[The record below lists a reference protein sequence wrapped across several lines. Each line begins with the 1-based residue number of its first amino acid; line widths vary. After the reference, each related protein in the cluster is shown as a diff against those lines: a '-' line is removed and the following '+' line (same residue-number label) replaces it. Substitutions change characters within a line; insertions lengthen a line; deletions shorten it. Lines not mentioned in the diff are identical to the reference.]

1 VKTLLVASIVGGTA
15 ALSACAGLT
24 QMQDTAAK
32 FDQGVHYAGAAE
44 LSFYNQVRSAE
55 CTRDFYR
62 NGFDFA
68 TATRD
73 PKTKQ
78 YVPNISLDLR
88 SVACSN
94 KELTDDEL
102 ALREKLLS
110 TITLYADAIQTLTNG
125 TSDKSLSDKASDL
138 ADNIKTL
145 GTQQKF
151 PGTAAT
157 DIAALNA
164 AVITLTTMILD
175 HRSYQHVKDAA
186 QAMKSPLSQ
195 VVEALKAENL
205 ADAVGLASKA
215 DGLVNEVKTG
225 LDSARDQF
233 GAASFLEVIFAR
245 EALQSLI
252 VTPPDV
258 KGLNDTLDAIVAA
271 NTALARST
279 EGGAIPEISDL
290 TSRAQQASA
299 LFNAAK

>member
-1 VKTLLVASIVGGTA
+1 VASIAGGAA

-24 QMQDTAAK
+24 QMQDTTAK

-44 LSFYNQVRSAE
+44 LSLFTQVRAAE

-73 PKTKQ
+73 PKTKE

-88 SVACSN
+88 AGACIN

-102 ALREKLLS
+102 AMRQKLLS
-110 TITLYADAIQTLTNG
+110 TLTLYADAIQTLTNG
-125 TSDKSLSDKASDL
+125 TADKSLSDEATDL
-138 ADNIKTL
+138 AGNIKKL

-151 PGTAAT
+151 TGTAAT

-195 VVEALKAENL
+195 VVEALKAENSG
-205 ADAVGLASKA
+205 DAVGLASKA
-215 DGLVNEVKTG
+215 DGLVNEIKSG

-252 VTPPDV
+252 ITAPDI
-258 KGLNDTLDAIVAA
+258 KQLNDTLDAIVAA
-271 NTALARST
+271 NTALARSSD
-279 EGGAIPEISDL
+279 GGAIPEISDL

-299 LFNAAK
+299 LFKAAK